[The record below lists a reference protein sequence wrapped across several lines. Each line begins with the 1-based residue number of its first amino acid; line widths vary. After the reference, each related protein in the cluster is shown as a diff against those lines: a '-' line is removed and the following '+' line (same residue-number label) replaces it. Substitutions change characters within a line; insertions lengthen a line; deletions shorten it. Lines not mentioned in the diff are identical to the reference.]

1 MTPSTL
7 KESWQMLDLSYN
19 LDNSFN
25 CQISTGEHEFDGYSK
40 EKFSYPQIELG
51 RSSFRDIKSKI
62 TILFLV
68 LLKVLQWN

>member
-19 LDNSFN
+19 LDNPS
-25 CQISTGEHEFDGYSK
+25 IVRYPRGTGEFDGYSK

-51 RSSFRDIKSKI
+51 SPKF
-62 TILFLV
+62 
-68 LLKVLQWN
+68 